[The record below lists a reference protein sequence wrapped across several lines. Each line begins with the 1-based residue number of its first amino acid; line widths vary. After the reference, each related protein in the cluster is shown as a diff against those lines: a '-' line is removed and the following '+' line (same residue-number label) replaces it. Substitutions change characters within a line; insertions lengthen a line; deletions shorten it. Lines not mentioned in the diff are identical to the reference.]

1 MDKNTLSLGN
11 DRILPLLIRLSIPST
26 FAMFVN
32 ALYNL
37 VDAIFVGRGVSTEA
51 IGGLAVAF
59 PVQMIIMAVGF
70 LIGIGSSSIISRA
83 LGAKDHERSKYALG
97 NAIVSGAVIAVVIVT
112 VFFLNLRSIIRIFGA
127 TKELEQY
134 AYDYLSIILISG
146 VFFILAIISNNII
159 RAQGNA
165 KMAMISMVSGAVL
178 NMILD
183 PLFIFV
189 FKMGIRGAALATA
202 ISQLVTLIVG
212 ITYIFGK
219 RSSIHIGLKHL
230 KLKLDIMKEVTAI
243 GFSGFVR
250 QVAGSIV
257 VAILNN
263 VIKLNTGDMATLYIS
278 VFGII
283 NRVLMFMLMPMF
295 GVVQAFQPVAGFNF
309 GAKSFDRVKEA
320 IRITLGILVVIGT
333 VATFVVLLF
342 TKQIIGI
349 FTDDATVIETGY
361 TVLRTVVYV
370 TPLVGFQIISA
381 VLYQA
386 LGKAGP
392 ALFLALLRQLIVL
405 VPLLLILPEIYGT
418 TGIWISFPLADGI
431 SVIISYF
438 MLRREVGII
447 NRFALDYV
455 KV

>member
-295 GVVQAFQPVAGFNF
+295 GIVQAFQPVAGFNF
-309 GAKSFDRVKEA
+309 GAKSFDRVKES